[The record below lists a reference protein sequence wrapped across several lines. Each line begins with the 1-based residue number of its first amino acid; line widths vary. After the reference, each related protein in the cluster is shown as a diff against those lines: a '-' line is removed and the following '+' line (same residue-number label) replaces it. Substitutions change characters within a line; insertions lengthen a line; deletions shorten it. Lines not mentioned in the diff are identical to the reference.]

1 METNGQTMIKLWL
14 DDIRNPPDELWT
26 WVKTYDEALEYI
38 TKNVVSEISFDHDL
52 GTKLTGYSVAK
63 AIEHYAYYDMVQQM
77 VWSIHSANPV
87 GRKNIEQAMK
97 SADRFWLNRED
108 K

>member
-1 METNGQTMIKLWL
+1 METSGQIIIKLWL
-14 DDIRNPPDELWT
+14 DDIRTPPDDSWT
-26 WVKTYDEALEYI
+26 WAKTYDEALEYI

-52 GTKLTGYSVAK
+52 GAEQTGYSVAK
-63 AIEHYAYYDMVQQM
+63 AIEHHAYYGIVSRM
-77 VWSIHSANPV
+77 VWHIHSANPV
-87 GRKNIEQAMK
+87 GRRNIEQAMQ